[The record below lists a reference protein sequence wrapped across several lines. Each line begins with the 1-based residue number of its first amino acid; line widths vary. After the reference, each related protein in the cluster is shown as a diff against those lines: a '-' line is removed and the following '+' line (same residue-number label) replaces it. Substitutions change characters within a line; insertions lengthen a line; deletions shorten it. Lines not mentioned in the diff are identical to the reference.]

1 MKVHL
6 RLSLS
11 SRRSASAD
19 QPTQSLTEV
28 GEHLLYICHT
38 VDRDAGQVG
47 NCGEEK
53 LADVFLV
60 ISDRSEHNGLV
71 KVDREK
77 QENLY
82 EASSL
87 PRKSTPFPEPALES
101 RVARY
106 STQALIQQQEN
117 EIKLRMHRLT
127 LCQQLIQ
134 SWLSPFPTCK
144 GKKETNSSAFTLFM

>member
-1 MKVHL
+1 M
-6 RLSLS
+6 
-11 SRRSASAD
+11 
-19 QPTQSLTEV
+19 
-28 GEHLLYICHT
+28 HLLHICHT
-38 VDRDAGQVG
+38 VDGDAGQVG

-106 STQALIQQQEN
+106 SMQALVQQQEN
-117 EIKLRMHRLT
+117 EIKLKMHSLYAR
-127 LCQQLIQ
+127 
-134 SWLSPFPTCK
+134 
-144 GKKETNSSAFTLFM
+144 N